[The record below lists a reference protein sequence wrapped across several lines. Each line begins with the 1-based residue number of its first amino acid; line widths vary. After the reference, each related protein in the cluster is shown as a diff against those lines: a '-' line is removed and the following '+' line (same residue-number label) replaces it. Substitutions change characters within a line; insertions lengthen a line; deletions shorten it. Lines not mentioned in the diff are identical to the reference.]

1 LCDYTL
7 GASLLLEVVLVSGC
21 GGLRQGVIVWLS
33 A

>member
-1 LCDYTL
+1 M

-21 GGLRQGVIVWLS
+21 GGLRQGVIVWLC